1 LSAWSPALP
10 LAWLAPWP
18 SARCGPFRHIEA
30 NVEMPR
36 SDATEPSAATLL
48 AVPAQTG
55 SGVEAIKVNNME
67 TAPGILL
74 GFGNLG

>member
-1 LSAWSPALP
+1 V
-10 LAWLAPWP
+10 
-18 SARCGPFRHIEA
+18 A

-55 SGVEAIKVNNME
+55 NGVEAIKVNNME
-67 TAPGILL
+67 IARAILL
-74 GFGNLG
+74 GFGRLG